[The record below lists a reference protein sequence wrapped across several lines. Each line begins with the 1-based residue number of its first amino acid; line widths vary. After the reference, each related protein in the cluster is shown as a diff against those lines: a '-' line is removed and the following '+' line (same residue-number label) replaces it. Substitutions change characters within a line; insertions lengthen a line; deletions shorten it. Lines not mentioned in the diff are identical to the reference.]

1 MKYLVTG
8 GTGYIGAHLVRAL
21 VGAGHEVH
29 ALVRNVKKAEAIKE
43 EGVVIFEGSFC
54 DAEAVKKAVAGC
66 DGVYHLG
73 GNAAI
78 WEKDVKRYFDV
89 NVEGT
94 KIVCEA
100 AMDAGVE
107 RVVFTSSAGVLGPS
121 VSRVVVEDKSRDL
134 DFFNE
139 YESSKALAESLV
151 KTMVAEHGL
160 DAVIVSPTRVFGPY
174 LFGEP
179 ASVTLLIDRFVKG
192 NWRIVPGDGSK
203 VGNYVYVADVVR
215 GHMLAMEK
223 GAKGVTYI
231 LGGENHSYNDFFE
244 VLKQEAGKR
253 PWMIKMPVAAQMWF
267 ARFTYL
273 AARIR
278 GKVPVLTTKWVRRGN
293 YHWEVDPSKAVRDLG
308 LEITPLREGIK
319 KTVSYSE
326 GGGKQQR
333 S

>member
-8 GTGYIGAHLVRAL
+8 ATGYIGAHLVKKL
-21 VGAGHEVH
+21 VAEGHTVH
-29 ALVRNVKKAEAIKE
+29 AIVRNVKKAELIKQ
-43 EGVVIFEGSFC
+43 EGVKIFEGSFC
-54 DAEAVKKAVAGC
+54 DSKAMKLAVAGC

-94 KIVCEA
+94 KTVLEV
-100 AMDAGVE
+100 AMDAGVK

-121 VSRVVVEDKSRDL
+121 ISRVVTEDKSRDL

-151 KTMVAEHGL
+151 KTMVTEQGV
-160 DAVIVSPTRVFGPY
+160 DAVIVSPTRVYGPY
-174 LFGEP
+174 LFGKP
-179 ASVTLLIDRFVKG
+179 ASVTLLIDKFVKG
-192 NWRIVPGDGSK
+192 NWRIIPGDGSK
-203 VGNYVYVADVVR
+203 LGNYVYVDDVVH

-223 GAKGVTYI
+223 GAKGATYI
-231 LGGENHSYNDFFE
+231 LGGENHSYNNFFKLLKE
-244 VLKQEAGKR
+244 VSGR
-253 PWMIKMPVAAQMWF
+253 NPWMLKMPIPAQMWF

-278 GKVPVLTTKWVRRGN
+278 SRVPVLTTKWVRRGN
-293 YHWEVDPSKAVRDLG
+293 YHWEVSPEKSVKDLG
-308 LEITPLREGIK
+308 LKITPLKEGLI
-319 KTVSYSE
+319 KTVLWSE
-326 GGGKQQR
+326 ELYKR
-333 S
+333 